1 MASALLNNSR
11 EVAGLL
17 GITVIGAV
25 LRSRQG
31 VALSHGVLPADAFL
45 DGYHAGL
52 AVTIVLVA
60 AGVVIS
66 YLALRRLPAPA
77 ASPALVPGSPGRRAR
92 AGQPGRNWPVPG
104 HSPRLTR
111 LAASACQPGPGRAL
125 SIHQVAP
132 AAT

>member
-1 MASALLNNSR
+1 MGRPELTSGPTAPEW

-31 VALSHGVLPADAFL
+31 AALSHGARPAAAFL

-52 AVTIVLVA
+52 ALTIVLVA

-66 YLALRRLPAPA
+66 YLALRRLPALA
-77 ASPALVPGSPGRRAR
+77 LSPAPVPVPADGLAGGAGPGAAAGPELAGRR
-92 AGQPGRNWPVPG
+92 
-104 HSPRLTR
+104 S
-111 LAASACQPGPGRAL
+111 
-125 SIHQVAP
+125 
-132 AAT
+132 

>member
-1 MASALLNNSR
+1 LSL
-11 EVAGLL
+11 
-17 GITVIGAV
+17 TTGA
-25 LRSRQG
+25 
-31 VALSHGVLPADAFL
+31 ALSHGVRLAEAFL

-52 AVTIVLVA
+52 AVTIVLVVV
-60 AGVVIS
+60 GVVIS
-66 YLALRRLPAPA
+66 YVTLRRLPAVAPSLA
-77 ASPALVPGSPGRRAR
+77 PVTAEGLVPGAEAGPAAGTAAANGLAAGPELAAR
-92 AGQPGRNWPVPG
+92 